1 MQIERKKVYD
11 RLRRIEGQVRGLQ
24 KLVENEAECVDILI
38 QLAAVTSAMKR
49 TGAVI
54 ISNHMEKC
62 VNDASKDPRKGLDE
76 LKRALNQFIDAS

>member
-38 QLAAVTSAMKR
+38 QLAAVTAAMKR

-54 ISNHMEKC
+54 ISNYMEKC
-62 VNDASKDPRKGLDE
+62 VNDASRDPKKGLDE
-76 LKRALNQFIDAS
+76 LKGALKQFIDAS

>member
-38 QLAAVTSAMKR
+38 QLAAVTAAMKR
-49 TGAVI
+49 TGTVI
-54 ISNHMEKC
+54 ISNYMEKC
-62 VNDASKDPRKGLDE
+62 VNDASKDPGKGLEE
-76 LKRALNQFIDAS
+76 LKGALKQFIDAS